1 MSFYTK
7 KYTKKSNV
15 VICKLFVMLLVMSV
29 YLVFNCTFLDNN
41 DFMYAAAPV
50 VWSQNGILYRDVPYV
65 QAPLT
70 IFLNSGIMKLFSIEN
85 VFLISRSL
93 SMVLVL
99 AAVFVSAFAMRRIK
113 EPEFIFIYSLLCL
126 SNAYILSNSAEI
138 GSYSQPL
145 FLVSVALAV
154 PTLGLV
160 PWVSGLLVGVAVGL
174 SVSAKLNFLLILP
187 AFTLL
192 LLLETER
199 SWRIVVWITVG
210 ALIGMLP
217 LLYYAAVDFDAL
229 FQRLVRFHY
238 LTLQSRGLDSLKSVS
253 QILTQL
259 SGFTIVMVVPMAF
272 LVRRLVDKPQGERW
286 RATLI
291 ALGFVG
297 CSIVM
302 AILPRTVNP
311 QYLAPLAMVLMFF
324 CLPDLGTP
332 LERKR
337 TLWIIGVTFFV
348 IQFSS
353 MLIQLAQRIAS
364 EKHLAILEVVNM
376 QRQAASIAATLTKCD
391 RRIYTSQPLFLLSK
405 DVRYPAELGA
415 GPFLLALRGGMLRP
429 EDVGV
434 DIDARL
440 DSWAPNILIYGFYAD
455 QNYNNFLEVDAKV
468 QNYAKAHGFETKV
481 LGAVTNRDVIIAY
494 NKACL

>member
-1 MSFYTK
+1 MSLHTK
-7 KYTKKSNV
+7 SRNKNT
-15 VICKLFVMLLVMSV
+15 KLFIYIFIGIIFVISIYV
-29 YLVFNCTFLDNN
+29 VFNCTFLDNN

-50 VWSQNGILYRDVPYV
+50 VWSQNGMLYRDLPYV

-70 IFLNSGIMKLFSIEN
+70 IFINFFIMKLFSIGN
-85 VFLISRSL
+85 LFILSRLL

-113 EPEFIFIYSLLCL
+113 EPEFILIYILLCL
-126 SNAYILSNSAEI
+126 SNSYILSNSAEM

-154 PTLGLV
+154 PTLAVAPWLCGLM
-160 PWVSGLLVGVAVGL
+160 VGVAVGL
-174 SVSAKLNFLLILP
+174 SVSAKLNFLFILP

-199 SWRIVVWITVG
+199 SWRMVVWLAVG
-210 ALIGMLP
+210 AIIGMLP
-217 LLYYAAVDFDAL
+217 LLYYAALDFDAL

-238 LTLQSRGLDSLKSVS
+238 LTLQSRGLDSMKSVS

-259 SGFTIVMVVPMAF
+259 SGFTIVMVVPAAF

-286 RATLI
+286 RASLL
-291 ALGFVG
+291 ALSFLG

-302 AILPRTVNP
+302 AISPRTVNP
-311 QYLAPLAMVLMFF
+311 QYLAPLAMFLMFF
-324 CLPDLGTP
+324 CLPDLGTS
-332 LERKR
+332 LDRKR
-337 TLWIIGVTFFV
+337 SLWIIGVTFFV

-364 EKHLAILEVVNM
+364 ERHLAILEVVNM
-376 QRQAASIAATLTKCD
+376 QRQAANIAATLTKCD

-405 DVRYPAELGA
+405 DVQYPAELGA

-455 QNYNNFLEVDAKV
+455 RNYNNFLEVDSKV
-468 QNYAKAHGFETKV
+468 QDYAKAHGFETKV
-481 LGAVTNRDVIIAY
+481 LGAVTNRDVIVAY